1 MDFTKVYYKAMK
13 KKRIVKRKNK
23 KEFSKTL
30 LIQESVLVWIVTI
43 AFFILSFIC
52 ITNQYFGEL
61 PWLTAMAA
69 CPWAAYAV
77 SQSFYYHKAEKEN
90 IKGGIKYDSVM
101 KNYEEIIEQALS
113 NCNGDSSEEGVG

>member
-1 MDFTKVYYKAMK
+1 MK
-13 KKRIVKRKNK
+13 KKNRKK
-23 KEFSKTL
+23 KKNEFSKTL

-90 IKGGIKYDSVM
+90 TKGGIKYDTVI
-101 KNYEEIIEQALS
+101 KNRASFIKL
-113 NCNGDSSEEGVG
+113 